1 MDQLDTIA
9 LVYRALNFYRLPLHW
24 LTNQRIKTFIKGGN
38 STKGGNQSGIRNL
51 ELMPVYTTFVVI
63 MVPTRR
69 LTQLF

>member
-1 MDQLDTIA
+1 M
-9 LVYRALNFYRLPLHW
+9 
-24 LTNQRIKTFIKGGN
+24 KTFIKGGN